1 MSGTDKLFAGSI
13 PDIYDDC
20 LVPLIFETYAEDL
33 AARVASAAP
42 QAVLEI
48 AAGTGV
54 VSRALAPRLVP
65 GARYVV
71 TDLNQPMLDRAARR
85 QPPDPR
91 ITWQQADA
99 MALPF
104 ADGSFDAVCCQ
115 FGVMFLP
122 DKVQG
127 FREVRRVLRPG
138 GLFFLSVWDRIEE
151 NIFARRVTETVAG
164 LFPENPPLFLARL
177 PHGYHDVAVLRGDLE
192 SAGFGPVAIETVT
205 RQSRAETPRLPA
217 VAYCQGTPLRAEL
230 EARAPQDLEAI
241 TARCAEDLEAEF
253 GPGPVSGKIQGHV
266 AMASR

>member
-1 MSGTDKLFAGSI
+1 
-13 PDIYDDC
+13 
-20 LVPLIFETYAEDL
+20 
-33 AARVASAAP
+33 
-42 QAVLEI
+42 
-48 AAGTGV
+48 
-54 VSRALAPRLVP
+54 
-65 GARYVV
+65 
-71 TDLNQPMLDRAARR
+71 
-85 QPPDPR
+85 
-91 ITWQQADA
+91 

-104 ADGSFDAVCCQ
+104 ADRSFDAVCCQ

-138 GLFFLSVWDRIEE
+138 GRFFLSVWDRIEE
-151 NIFARRVTETVAG
+151 NVFARRVTETVAG

-241 TARCAEDLEAEF
+241 TALCAEDLEAEF

-266 AMASR
+266 AVASR